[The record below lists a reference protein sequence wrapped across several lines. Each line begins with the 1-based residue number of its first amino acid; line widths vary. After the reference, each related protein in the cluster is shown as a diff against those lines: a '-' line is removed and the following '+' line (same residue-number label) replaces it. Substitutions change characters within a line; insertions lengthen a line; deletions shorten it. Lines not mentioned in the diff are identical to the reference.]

1 MAKDKKDKK
10 DKDKDK
16 DKKDKEEK
24 RPEATKS
31 GLNMGN
37 FFKETKEELDK
48 VVWPSRQQLVS
59 ESVAVLLMV
68 ILSATIIYLVD
79 ELFSWAA
86 GVVFG

>member
-1 MAKDKKDKK
+1 MAK
-10 DKDKDK
+10 
-16 DKKDKEEK
+16 KEEVGVQENK
-24 RPEATKS
+24 E
-31 GLNMGN
+31 GLNPVT
-37 FFKETKEELDK
+37 FFQKTKEELDK
-48 VVWPSRQQLVS
+48 VVWPSREQLIS

>member
-1 MAKDKKDKK
+1 MAK
-10 DKDKDK
+10 
-16 DKKDKEEK
+16 KEEVGVQENK
-24 RPEATKS
+24 ED
-31 GLNMGN
+31 LNPLT
-37 FFKETKEELDK
+37 FFRRTKEELDK
-48 VVWPSRQQLVS
+48 VVWPSREQLIS

>member
-1 MAKDKKDKK
+1 VAK
-10 DKDKDK
+10 
-16 DKKDKEEK
+16 KEEVGVQENK
-24 RPEATKS
+24 E
-31 GLNMGN
+31 GLNPVT
-37 FFKETKEELDK
+37 FFQKTKEELDK
-48 VVWPSRQQLVS
+48 VVWPSREQLIS

>member
-1 MAKDKKDKK
+1 MAK
-10 DKDKDK
+10 
-16 DKKDKEEK
+16 KEEVRVQENK
-24 RPEATKS
+24 ES
-31 GLNMGN
+31 LQLLG

-48 VVWPSRQQLVS
+48 VVWPSREQLIS

-79 ELFSWAA
+79 EFFSWAA

>member
-1 MAKDKKDKK
+1 MAK
-10 DKDKDK
+10 
-16 DKKDKEEK
+16 KEEIRVQENK
-24 RPEATKS
+24 E
-31 GLNMGN
+31 GLSPVT
-37 FFKETKEELDK
+37 FFQETKGELDK
-48 VVWPSRQQLVS
+48 VVWPSRDQLIS